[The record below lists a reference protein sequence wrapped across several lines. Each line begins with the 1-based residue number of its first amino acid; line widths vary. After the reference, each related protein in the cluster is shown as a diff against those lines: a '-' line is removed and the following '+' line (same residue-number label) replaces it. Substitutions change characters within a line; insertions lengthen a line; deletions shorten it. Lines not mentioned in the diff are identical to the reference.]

1 MGYNL
6 VQKVIMT
13 HLLEESRGVDALSP
27 GEAIRLKVD
36 QTLTQDSTG
45 TMVYLQLESMNISK
59 INTEVS
65 VAYVDHNMLQSGY
78 ENADDHAFIESVA
91 AKYGIIYS
99 KPGNGICHQ
108 LHLEN
113 FSVPGKTLI
122 GSDSHTPTCG
132 GMGMLAIG
140 AGGLDVAIGMASGYY
155 DTIYPKVIFIEL
167 KGKLRPWV
175 SAKDIILKVLSLLG
189 VSGGVNAVI
198 EYGGEGVKSLSVPE
212 RATITNMGAELGATS
227 SIFPSDDRTLDF
239 LTKLGRAE
247 AYKPLLADEDAVYD
261 QRLLIDLDAL
271 VPMVAKPH
279 SPDNVAALKSVEGQR
294 LDQVA
299 IGSCTNASYQ
309 DLMKVAAILKG
320 RTIKPWVSLVISPG
334 SSAILNMIAQNGALA
349 DMIAAGARLLEA
361 GCGPCIGMGQAPR
374 SGGVSFRTFN
384 RNFPGRSGTKDA
396 LVYLGSPEAAAV
408 SSLKGYI
415 SDPSA
420 TAVLAELGLDD
431 SILQVS
437 EPKAYTTV
445 GSFWQRNVADL
456 THPVAMGPNIKPF
469 PVAESLPETLK
480 LKISLKTGDRVSTD
494 DIMPSHAG
502 LLPFRS
508 NIPRLS
514 EACFSGIDPD
524 FPQRA
529 KAFGTSAIIGGE
541 TYGQGSSRE
550 HAALV
555 PLYLGVRL
563 VVAKSFARIHRANL
577 INAGILPL
585 CFDNPADY
593 EGLSQGDELSFENI
607 HEGLSQGYVQVS
619 HADGKLI
626 RLKFEG
632 SEREKAILKAG
643 GALKYAALK

>member
-6 VQKVIMT
+6 VQKIIMT
-13 HLLEESRGVDALSP
+13 HLLGDSKDVRELQTGD
-27 GEAIRLKVD
+27 AIRLKVD

-45 TMVYLQLESMNISK
+45 TMVYLQLEAMNISK

-65 VAYVDHNMLQSGY
+65 VAYVDHNMLQSGF

-91 AKYGIIYS
+91 AKYGIVYS

-113 FSVPGKTLI
+113 FSEPAKTLI

-140 AGGLDVAIGMASGYY
+140 AGGLDVAIGMASGHY
-155 DTIYPKVIFIEL
+155 DTVYPKVIEVKLVGQL
-167 KGKLRPWV
+167 KPWV
-175 SAKDIILKVLSLLG
+175 SAKDIILKVLSLIG
-189 VSGGVNAVI
+189 VSGGVNAVL
-198 EYGGEGVKSLSVPE
+198 EYSGEGVKTLSVPQ

-227 SIFPSDDRTLDF
+227 SIFPSDDNTHAF
-239 LTKLGRAE
+239 LTRLGRAD
-247 AYKPLLADEDAVYD
+247 AYRPLSADEDAVYD
-261 QRLLIDLDAL
+261 QCIVIDLCNL
-271 VPMVAKPH
+271 SPMVAKPH
-279 SPDNVAALKSVEGQR
+279 SPDNVSTLSEVLGLK

-334 SSAILNMIAQNGALA
+334 SSAILNMLAKNGALA
-349 DMIAAGARLLEA
+349 DIIASGARLLEA
-361 GCGPCIGMGQAPR
+361 GCGPCIGMGQAPK
-374 SGGVSFRTFN
+374 SGAVSFRTFN

-396 LVYLGSPEAAAV
+396 QVYLGSPEAAAV
-408 SSLKGYI
+408 SALMGYI
-415 SDPSA
+415 SDPSSK
-420 TAVLAELGLDD
+420 AVQEALGLTDRD
-431 SILQVS
+431 LEVH
-437 EPKAYTTV
+437 EPETYAKV
-445 GSFWQRNVADL
+445 ESFWVRSENGSIQTV
-456 THPVAMGPNIKPF
+456 VMGPNIKPF
-469 PVAESLPETLK
+469 PMAEPLQDTLT
-480 LKISLKTGDRVSTD
+480 LTISLKTGDKISTD

-514 EACFSGIDPD
+514 EACFSGIDAE
-524 FPQRA
+524 FPSRA
-529 KAFGTSAIIGGE
+529 RSLSASMIVGGE

-555 PLYLGVRL
+555 PLYLGIKV

-585 CFDNPADY
+585 IFKDKADY
-593 EGLSQGDELSFENI
+593 EALSKGATLTFSQLK
-607 HEGLSQGYVQVS
+607 EGLAVGVFEAVS
-619 HADGKLI
+619 DSGFSCELLFDGN
-626 RLKFEG
+626 
-632 SEREKAILKAG
+632 EREKAIIRAG
-643 GALKYAALK
+643 GALRHAVNL

>member
-6 VQKVIMT
+6 VQKVIRT
-13 HLLEESRGVDALSP
+13 HLLEESRGVEALSA
-27 GEAIRLKVD
+27 GETIRLKVD

-45 TMVYLQLESMNISK
+45 TMVYLQLEAMNISK

-65 VAYVDHNMLQSGY
+65 VAYVDHNMLQSGF

-155 DTIYPKVIFIEL
+155 DTIYPKVIYIEL
-167 KGKLRPWV
+167 KGKLKPWV

-189 VSGGVNAVI
+189 VSGGVNAVL

-227 SIFPSDDRTLDF
+227 SIFPSDDNTLDF
-239 LTKLGRAE
+239 LTRLGRAE
-247 AYKPLLADEDAVYD
+247 AYKPLSADVDAVYD

-271 VPMVAKPH
+271 LPMVAKPH
-279 SPDNVAALKSVEGQR
+279 SPDNVAELRSVMGQR

-320 RTIKPWVSLVISPG
+320 RTVKPWVSLVISPG
-334 SSAILNMIAQNGALA
+334 SSTILNMIAQNGALA

-361 GCGPCIGMGQAPR
+361 GCGPCIGMGQAPK
-374 SGGVSFRTFN
+374 SGAVSFRTFN

-396 LVYLGSPEAAAV
+396 QVYLGSPEAAAV
-408 SSLKGYI
+408 SALRGFI
-415 SDPSA
+415 SDPSSE
-420 TAVLAELGLDD
+420 AVLTELGLDD
-431 SILQVS
+431 SVLQVA
-437 EPKAYTTV
+437 EPKAYAAIE
-445 GSFWQRNVADL
+445 SFWLRTQPDL
-456 THPVAMGPNIKPF
+456 NHPVAMGPNIKPF
-469 PVAESLPETLK
+469 PVAESLPQSLK
-480 LKISLKTGDRVSTD
+480 LKVSLKTGDKVSTD

-502 LLPFRS
+502 LLPYRS

-514 EACFSGIDPD
+514 EACFSGLDPD

-529 KAFGTSAIIGGE
+529 KAYGASAIIGGE

-555 PLYLGVRL
+555 PLYLGVKL
-563 VVAKSFARIHRANL
+563 VIAKSFARIHRANL

-585 CFDNPADY
+585 CFEKPEDYEALSLKAELSLEKLY
-593 EGLSQGDELSFENI
+593 EGLDR
-607 HEGLSQGYVQVS
+607 GYVEALS
-619 HADGKLI
+619 GDGNLI
-626 RLKFEG
+626 RLSFKG

>member
-6 VQKVIMT
+6 VQKVIRT
-13 HLLEESRGVDALSP
+13 HLLEESRGIEALSA

-45 TMVYLQLESMNISK
+45 TMVYLQLEAMNISK

-65 VAYVDHNMLQSGY
+65 VAYVDHNMLQSGF

-113 FSVPGKTLI
+113 FSVPAKTLI

-155 DTIYPKVIFIEL
+155 DTIYPKVIYIEL
-167 KGKLRPWV
+167 KGKLKPWV

-189 VSGGVNAVI
+189 VSGGVNAVL

-227 SIFPSDDRTLDF
+227 SIFPSDDNTLDF
-239 LTKLGRAE
+239 LTRLGRAE
-247 AYKPLLADEDAVYD
+247 AYKPFSADVDAVYD

-271 VPMVAKPH
+271 LPMVAKPH
-279 SPDNVAALKSVEGQR
+279 SPDNVAELRSVMGQR

-320 RTIKPWVSLVISPG
+320 RTVKPWVSLVISPG

-374 SGGVSFRTFN
+374 SGAVSFRTFN

-396 LVYLGSPEAAAV
+396 QVYLGSPEAAAV
-408 SSLKGYI
+408 SALRGYI
-415 SDPSA
+415 SDPSSEE
-420 TAVLAELGLDD
+420 VLAELGLDD
-431 SILQVS
+431 SVLQVA
-437 EPKAYTTV
+437 EPKTYAAIE
-445 GSFWQRNVADL
+445 SFWLRTQPDL
-456 THPVAMGPNIKPF
+456 NHPVAMGPNIKPF
-469 PVAESLPETLK
+469 PVAEPLPQSLRLS
-480 LKISLKTGDRVSTD
+480 ISLKTGDKVSTD

-514 EACFSGIDPD
+514 EACFSGLDPD
-524 FPQRA
+524 FSERA
-529 KAFGTSAIIGGE
+529 KAYGTSAIIGGE

-555 PLYLGVRL
+555 PLYLGVKL
-563 VVAKSFARIHRANL
+563 VIAKSFARIHRANL

-585 CFDNPADY
+585 CFEHTEDY
-593 EGLSQGDELSFENI
+593 DALSLGAELAIEHLHERLEEGSFEALSSDGNVIRLSF
-607 HEGLSQGYVQVS
+607 
-619 HADGKLI
+619 K
-626 RLKFEG
+626 G